1 MKLTKLETHF
11 YMECNKTLIGKS
23 LPYLTQKSIFI
34 MQNKG
39 K

>member
-1 MKLTKLETHF
+1 MKLTKLKTHF
-11 YMECNKTLIGKS
+11 IWNVTKTLIGKS
-23 LPYLTQKSIFI
+23 LSYLTQKSIFI